1 MDSEPVPPT
10 PAIYTLNVSGSCLW
24 ITLAP
29 NQGDSSSLTRRISR
43 TWNWHQVSNPR
54 CTYRSTPSLDDS
66 PLGSSPGAGVAVEL
80 VDVWVVLGQDGDGVT
95 LLSND
100 ESGLLLSGTPQVYA
114 IELGRCPG
122 WSQ

>member
-1 MDSEPVPPT
+1 M
-10 PAIYTLNVSGSCLW
+10 
-24 ITLAP
+24 
-29 NQGDSSSLTRRISR
+29 
-43 TWNWHQVSNPR
+43 
-54 CTYRSTPSLDDS
+54 
-66 PLGSSPGAGVAVEL
+66 AVEL

>member
-1 MDSEPVPPT
+1 MFW
-10 PAIYTLNVSGSCLW
+10 G
-24 ITLAP
+24 
-29 NQGDSSSLTRRISR
+29 
-43 TWNWHQVSNPR
+43 
-54 CTYRSTPSLDDS
+54 RSTATLESRVR
-66 PLGSSPGAGVAVEL
+66 GSSRVQVGAGAGVAVEL